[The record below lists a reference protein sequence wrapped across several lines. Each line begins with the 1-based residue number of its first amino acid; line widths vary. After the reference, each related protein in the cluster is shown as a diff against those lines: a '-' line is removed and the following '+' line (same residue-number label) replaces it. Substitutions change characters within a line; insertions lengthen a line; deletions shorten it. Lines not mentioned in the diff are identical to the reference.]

1 MSPGKIES
9 IHGSSDSGNMSG
21 GEGMGSPEGLTQSD
35 YSDVKQAVQNSIRA
49 GSKRTPAEIEE
60 AIMRKKLRNR
70 ESAQRARDRQKA
82 RMRWLEEEVTR
93 ITGKNDQMLKENL
106 LLRQVLGEQGQ
117 KIQELLRREE
127 ERSRRADEKEAR
139 EESRISIKTE
149 QEEEAPP
156 TPKKPALWRP
166 GLDLEPTPKKTRP
179 PVADRPIV
187 TGSTDDHLSKMRLNI
202 LGDHVSNPISASSSS
217 SFSGIGYEQSP
228 RISVPSM
235 PYFPLGTSGLGSSG
249 LSHSFQPGSLSND
262 SLLLAQR
269 LRQSQVLT
277 GEQ

>member
-1 MSPGKIES
+1 MIS
-9 IHGSSDSGNMSG
+9 IN
-21 GEGMGSPEGLTQSD
+21 LNNFFFQKKTF
-35 YSDVKQAVQNSIRA
+35 
-49 GSKRTPAEIEE
+49 
-60 AIMRKKLRNR
+60 KKLIL
-70 ESAQRARDRQKA
+70 SF

-149 QEEEAPP
+149 KEEEAPP
-156 TPKKPALWRP
+156 APKKPALWRP
-166 GLDLEPTPKKTRP
+166 GLDPEPTPKKTRP

-217 SFSGIGYEQSP
+217 SFSGIGYEQVKIT
-228 RISVPSM
+228 R
-235 PYFPLGTSGLGSSG
+235 YF
-249 LSHSFQPGSLSND
+249 
-262 SLLLAQR
+262 
-269 LRQSQVLT
+269 
-277 GEQ
+277 

>member
-1 MSPGKIES
+1 MMEQLINSKVGLDGLPSSPHDHMES

-21 GEGMGSPEGLTQSD
+21 GEMSPDLLNKAD
-35 YSDVKQAVQNSIRA
+35 YADIKNQVANSIRA
-49 GSKRTPAEIEE
+49 GSKRTPEEIEE

-117 KIQELLRREE
+117 KIQELLRRDE
-127 ERSRRADEKEAR
+127 ERQRRSDSDASDK
-139 EESRISIKTE
+139 ESRVSVKTE
-149 QEEEAPP
+149 RKDDSGEPP
-156 TPKKPALWRP
+156 AKKPALWRP
-166 GLDLEPTPKKTRP
+166 GLDTPTKPKRST
-179 PVADRPIV
+179 
-187 TGSTDDHLSKMRLNI
+187 TDDHISKMRLNI
-202 LGDHVSNPISASSSS
+202 IQDHTLPSSISSSNTPS
-217 SFSGIGYEQSP
+217 AYSGLGFDQP
-228 RISVPSM
+228 RLAVPSM
-235 PYFPLGTSGLGSSG
+235 PYFPLGAST
-249 LSHSFQPGSLSND
+249 LSHNFQPGSLTND

-269 LRQSQVLT
+269 IRQSQVIS

>member
-1 MSPGKIES
+1 
-9 IHGSSDSGNMSG
+9 
-21 GEGMGSPEGLTQSD
+21 
-35 YSDVKQAVQNSIRA
+35 
-49 GSKRTPAEIEE
+49 
-60 AIMRKKLRNR
+60 
-70 ESAQRARDRQKA
+70 
-82 RMRWLEEEVTR
+82 MRWLEEEVTR

-156 TPKKPALWRP
+156 APKKPALWRP

-217 SFSGIGYEQSP
+217 SFSGIGYEQVKIK
-228 RISVPSM
+228 R
-235 PYFPLGTSGLGSSG
+235 YF
-249 LSHSFQPGSLSND
+249 
-262 SLLLAQR
+262 
-269 LRQSQVLT
+269 
-277 GEQ
+277 